1 MQHIAA
7 YRLTNRVAVCVSEM
21 GASMSEAYPQ
31 SVVTDKRHATPAAVA
46 IAEHQSATYRVRQ
59 VTISPAP
66 L

>member
-1 MQHIAA
+1 
-7 YRLTNRVAVCVSEM
+7 M